1 MNMKI
6 SRGGLIMERHI
17 GLWDREYGNKTT
29 VAELIIDGNHIEFY
43 NRDVQ
48 GINGCAYIGGDG
60 TCRYKVFTNG
70 AARYGKYR
78 TLDNAASYR
87 TFYVLKQNCDFQKG
101 LKIEGIKEASFI
113 IPELVDWLD
122 ICTIDWG
129 ATEQKE
135 MIAIETKLPNI
146 ILKAENPKIEIY
158 FEAGNSLYNPDIDDR
173 IAFEI
178 RNQPRVRIVYKE
190 PSNVEKLHSDIRA
203 IMQFFGLM
211 IGHITDALD
220 IRLDIQNQD
229 LKSWLYIN
237 EDFSYNLRT
246 MPTIDRPRTK
256 LKTVEENINRYF
268 ESWYYFYYDDKF
280 ELIRRMYFEGNKRK
294 DIYAQDILVQYVRIL
309 EGYHLRITNE
319 EEIASTLDKDIK
331 DMIFTDD
338 GKKLFVPI
346 FEKAGWTFNSKHAKK
361 VASWIASGFI
371 LKTTLSQRLK
381 DLDSQHFD
389 IIAKNA
395 DDIARLEII
404 PMPIEQK
411 IPKDFNYFQRIVDTR
426 NYYSHYKADD
436 KNVLNFTQMC
446 NTINILKALIIMIL
460 YTHMG
465 MTNDEA
471 RKIIIWDEELS
482 FQTMCLRKE
491 GELPN
496 KE

>member
-1 MNMKI
+1 MKFSKIGKHTIRCVI
-6 SRGGLIMERHI
+6 S
-17 GLWDREYGNKTT
+17 
-29 VAELIIDGNHIEFY
+29 
-43 NRDVQ
+43 
-48 GINGCAYIGGDG
+48 
-60 TCRYKVFTNG
+60 
-70 AARYGKYR
+70 
-78 TLDNAASYR
+78 
-87 TFYVLKQNCDFQKG
+87 
-101 LKIEGIKEASFI
+101 
-113 IPELVDWLD
+113 
-122 ICTIDWG
+122 
-129 ATEQKE
+129 EQ
-135 MIAIETKLPNI
+135 
-146 ILKAENPKIEIY
+146 EI
-158 FEAGNSLYNPDIDDR
+158 
-173 IAFEI
+173 
-178 RNQPRVRIVYKE
+178 
-190 PSNVEKLHSDIRA
+190 
-203 IMQFFGLM
+203 
-211 IGHITDALD
+211 
-220 IRLDIQNQD
+220 QD
-229 LKSWLYIN
+229 LGYTIEEIMSN
-237 EDFSYNLRT
+237 GERT
-246 MPTIDRPRTK
+246 QEFMNQIFDMA
-256 LKTVEENINRYF
+256 EQSF
-268 ESWYYFYYDDKF
+268 ETKF
-280 ELIRRMYFEGNKRK
+280 ELGIKTVRADFMSDHTLALTFSEHPGSDEMMEHLKDIVNGLMNAIPQQKWAQINEARQNEGNPDQVPVYATIVFADFDRLLRYAKNIMPPDLPTGQLYKYEDRYMLILTFSGMEEGSLRRLSNLT
-294 DIYAQDILVQYVRIL
+294 DEYAQDILVQYVRIL

-446 NTINILKALIIMIL
+446 NTINVLKALIIMIL